1 MAVAVA
7 VVGFQGP
14 PMGRYFWGDAF
25 LPGSLSQDSALAP
38 VIPVLPHQPPL
49 RSVPADLT
57 GKVLLKARQS
67 FQEELGESCGRG
79 SSPEHRL
86 TLQSQ
91 AALGGLV
98 VK

>member
-1 MAVAVA
+1 MAATVA

-57 GKVLLKARQS
+57 GKVLLKAPS
-67 FQEELGESCGRG
+67 ELPGALGESCGRG
-79 SSPEHRL
+79 SSPEHCL